1 LAQFPNDPN
10 DLGTWPTNHIP
21 GVFLTSTL
29 PVISNLR
36 AGVEAYTSDGGPQV
50 WNGSSWVSTGAAS
63 GYLPP
68 FTGSVLTSIA
78 AKLAQTVSVLD
89 FAGVD
94 PSGATDSTAGMIAAH
109 ATGKMIYYPA
119 GNYHFNSD
127 AGSIPIPGG
136 PGGFFGAGIIGDGAY
151 QTFLTD
157 TGVGSNDCF
166 NYTGS
171 VAGRFENFQLRPF
184 TSKTGGYGI
193 RIGPASGEV
202 SAMRVFQIVINSLP
216 NGINFSAASRWSV
229 IASQFYSPSGDA
241 ITVNNTNVAD
251 SGDSSIT
258 NCDFENN
265 SPGSNLLSN
274 GIRQI
279 ASGGLK
285 ITANKFNNLNIGY
298 LLDLGLSSTS
308 DLLITGNSFENSHT
322 TAIQLQRTSG
332 SAVFSHAVITGN
344 EILVSSTTTNSIGV
358 LCNNGAAFLSRM
370 IVNGN
375 VFNVA
380 DTGTSIAI
388 SIDWVTDPLID
399 ANVIRGP
406 ASGTTS
412 QAIVLGTHNTRAK
425 VGINQASGFAQR
437 QMNWPAGT
445 NYIASDFQSGTTSV
459 STSSALGSIFSGT
472 TTITFPQSFST
483 NAPPTLQNCSA
494 SVTSVTGGGIASEV
508 VSVTATQLVINVI
521 GVTNG
526 GSVPIQWS
534 AGGVF

>member
-1 LAQFPNDPN
+1 MTQQHLVTTPANSGRGDSPKSAFDKCENNFN
-10 DLGTWPTNHIP
+10 DLYG
-21 GVFLTSTL
+21 S
-29 PVISNLR
+29 
-36 AGVEAYTSDGGPQV
+36 AGSG
-50 WNGSSWVSTGAAS
+50 GAAS
-63 GYLPP
+63 IIYNPP
-68 FTGSVLTSIA
+68 FAGSVPETVA

-89 FAGVD
+89 FAANGVSGAPVD
-94 PSGATDSTAGMIAAH
+94 PTGVLDSTLGFAAAGATGKLVYAPAGTYSVNSTAGTIN
-109 ATGKMIYYPA
+109 IL
-119 GNYHFNSD
+119 
-127 AGSIPIPGG
+127 GG
-136 PGGFFGAGIIGDGAY
+136 GLVGDGAY
-151 QTFLTD
+151 QTFILDASTTGNNTFTY
-157 TGVGSNDCF
+157 TGVN
-166 NYTGS
+166 
-171 VAGRFENFQLRPF
+171 AGRFENFQIQPL
-184 TSKTGGYGI
+184 TTKSGGYGI
-193 RIGPASGEV
+193 VVQPTSGEV
-202 SAMRVFQIVINSLP
+202 RAMRFWQMVINSMP
-216 NGINFSAASRWSV
+216 NGISFVAASRWTVSNC
-229 IASQFYSPSGDA
+229 QFYSPSGDA

-251 SGDSSIT
+251 SGDSSVT

-298 LLDLGLSSTS
+298 LLDLGASNTS

-322 TAIQLQRTSG
+322 AAIQLQRTSG

-375 VFNVA
+375 VFNVT
-380 DTGTSIAI
+380 DVGTSIAI

-494 SVTSVTGGGIASEV
+494 SVTSVTGGGIAAEV